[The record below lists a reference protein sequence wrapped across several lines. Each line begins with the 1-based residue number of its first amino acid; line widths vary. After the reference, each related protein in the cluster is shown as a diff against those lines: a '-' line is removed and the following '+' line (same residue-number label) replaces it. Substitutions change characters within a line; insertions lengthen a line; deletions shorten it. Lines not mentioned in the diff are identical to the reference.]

1 MECMGL
7 KPHLCAKFHRAVEL
21 IGGRWT
27 GAVIQLLLN
36 GRMRFAELR
45 GAVPEISDRMLSE
58 RLRELETEGIVAR
71 IVVPET
77 PVRVEYELTEKGR
90 ALEHALAAVGR
101 WAERWITD
109 VPTAGGVLASTRA
122 AHRSARASRPAAAAS
137 SRGRR

>member
-1 MECMGL
+1 MGL

-27 GAVIQLLLN
+27 GALIQLLFH

-45 GAVPEISDRMLSE
+45 AAVPDISDRMLSE

-90 ALEHALAAVGR
+90 ALEHALASVGK
-101 WAERWITD
+101 WAERWVTVAD
-109 VPTAGGVLASTRA
+109 EGCADRATTRA
-122 AHRSARASRPAAAAS
+122 GRQSARSSRPAPAASARA
-137 SRGRR
+137 RR